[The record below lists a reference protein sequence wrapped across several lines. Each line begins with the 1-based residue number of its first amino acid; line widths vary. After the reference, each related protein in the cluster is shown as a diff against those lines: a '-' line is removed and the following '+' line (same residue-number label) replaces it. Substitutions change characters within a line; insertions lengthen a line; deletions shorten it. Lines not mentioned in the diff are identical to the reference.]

1 MIEIQLDDLVE
12 ATIVQ
17 ELKSQIS
24 MLEGDIENG
33 LHSSVWFLDKEK
45 DREAVKHL
53 IHCMKVVADWY
64 SVPSEGSY
72 FDYSIAKEY
81 NEQKRV
87 SA

>member
-17 ELKSQIS
+17 ELKSHIS
-24 MLEGDIENG
+24 MLEEDIENG

-72 FDYSIAKEY
+72 FDYSICHKE
-81 NEQKRV
+81 NANTRN
-87 SA
+87 S